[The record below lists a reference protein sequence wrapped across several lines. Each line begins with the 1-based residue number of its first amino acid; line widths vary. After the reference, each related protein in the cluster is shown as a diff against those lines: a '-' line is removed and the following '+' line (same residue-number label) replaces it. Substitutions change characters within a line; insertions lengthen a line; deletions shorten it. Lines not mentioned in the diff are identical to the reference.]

1 MSCCSSSS
9 HPLGRF
15 APWFPRIA
23 LGTLLVSIGV
33 NHYRHLQGF
42 VEIAKV
48 VLSPVPLLGNVMGF
62 FAYFVPAAMIVGGAL
77 FAVKQLPWLSKLCI
91 LGSLSG
97 IIVWA
102 SLAILVGDTATTGS
116 MMPAIQNAAVLII
129 LYYVV
134 RRMSCCGSCV
144 PPPPP
149 SNP

>member
-1 MSCCSSSS
+1 
-9 HPLGRF
+9 
-15 APWFPRIA
+15 
-23 LGTLLVSIGV
+23 
-33 NHYRHLQGF
+33 
-42 VEIAKV
+42 
-48 VLSPVPLLGNVMGF
+48 MGF

-77 FAVKQLPWLSKLCI
+77 LAVKQLPWLSKLCI
-91 LGSLSG
+91 LGALSG

-134 RRMSCCGSCV
+134 RKMSCCGSCV